1 MLWIVPSLIRFV
13 HALFKPSMVLKRKLE
28 LEKIFIVWCRIGS
41 TLILPQLL
49 KNGTKTSI
57 KVKKKLNRYLQA
69 NADADPDPLFHFYAD
84 PDPHPHQSDAN
95 LRPLGIRTLDGS
107 VVSLYSS

>member
-1 MLWIVPSLIRFV
+1 
-13 HALFKPSMVLKRKLE
+13 MVQNWFNFNSATAT
-28 LEKIFIVWCRIGS
+28 EKWN
-41 TLILPQLL
+41 
-49 KNGTKTSI
+49 KNVYQS
-57 KVKKKLNRYLQA
+57 KKKLNRYLQA
-69 NADADPDPLFHFYAD
+69 NADPDQDPLFHFYAD